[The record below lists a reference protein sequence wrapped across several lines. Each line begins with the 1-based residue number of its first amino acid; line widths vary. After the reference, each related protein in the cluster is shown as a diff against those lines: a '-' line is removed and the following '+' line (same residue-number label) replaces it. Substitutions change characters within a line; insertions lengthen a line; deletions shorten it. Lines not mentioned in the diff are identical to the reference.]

1 MIGDLGVSNLLVI
14 LFLATPFGVLIYMF
28 LLFWTRARDSE
39 PDSISVQ
46 YGPPDNLTPSE
57 CGTLVDDAVGLCD
70 ITATLTDLSVKGYL
84 AIEQDHRADSPIG
97 QQGYIFHL
105 TKAPSDW
112 DNLRPHE
119 REVLKCIFVSTNPLQ
134 ILSAAMSQLQNAV
147 NQNALKIRSDP
158 GGLLGSALSSA
169 FSRVQA
175 KTKEASE
182 VYGSISGA
190 GDGPQMSV
198 DFSELQSHFSLQ
210 LPNIRNAIFDQ
221 LVSGGYYEHRPD
233 LARIRYA
240 LKGVFLGL
248 LMAFV
253 GGVLAHQTGT
263 APADLILPG
272 LLTGAIVLIFGW
284 LLPARTSKG
293 LRTLAKVLGFR
304 EFLRR
309 VEKDHIERLEKTP
322 ELFEKYLPYAMA
334 LKVEKTW
341 TQAFA
346 RISVPPPKW
355 YQGEPGE
362 GFLPLHLVNDLTRM
376 SSQPGRE
383 LTPSPPSS
391 GEAGNPTDSDS
402 NA

>member
-1 MIGDLGVSNLLVI
+1 
-14 LFLATPFGVLIYMF
+14 MF
-28 LLFWTRARDSE
+28 WLFWTRARDSQ

-46 YGPPDNLTPSE
+46 YEPPDRLTPSE
-57 CGTLVDDAVGLCD
+57 CGTLVDDAVALCD

-84 AIEQDHRADSPIG
+84 AIEQEARADSPID

-112 DNLRPHE
+112 NNLRPHE
-119 REVLKCIFVSTNPLQ
+119 REVLKCIFVSTNALQ

-147 NQNALKIRSDP
+147 NQNGLKIRSDP

-169 FSRVQA
+169 ISRVQA

-221 LVSGGYYEHRPD
+221 LVTGGYYEHRPD
-233 LARIRYA
+233 RARIRYA

-248 LMAFV
+248 LMAFT

-263 APADLILPG
+263 APADLILTG

-309 VEKDHIERLEKTP
+309 VEKDHIDRLEKTP

-346 RISVPPPKW
+346 RISVPPPTW
-355 YQGEPGE
+355 YQGAPGG
-362 GFLPLHLVNDLTRM
+362 GFLPLHLVNDLNRM
-376 SSQPGRE
+376 SNQPGRV

-391 GEAGNPTDSDS
+391 REAGDPTDSDS
-402 NA
+402 IA